1 MRNNHYF
8 KEQARKDLGGSIF
21 HNDWLMA
28 FLVCLV
34 AGAIL
39 SAPSA
44 LSELFDVE
52 NESGTITVT
61 VSLISAAAVFLT
73 GPIMLGLTR
82 IFLKKARVGGP
93 IVFGE
98 LFQGFRNYWDH
109 MLLGFMPALFAG
121 LWSLIPIVGVF
132 FAIYKGYGWAMV
144 YYIKCDNTTLN
155 WKQCMN
161 RSAEIMQGRRWE
173 LFCLQISFIGW
184 YILGALALGV
194 GVYWV
199 EAYRRAAETHFY
211 EQRRRGY
218 GVI

>member
-1 MRNNHYF
+1 MRNNQYF
-8 KEQARKDLGGSIF
+8 KEQARKDLGGRIF

-44 LSELFDVE
+44 LSETLE
-52 NESGTITVT
+52 GLKEKGTVTVT
-61 VSLISAAAVFLT
+61 VSLLSAATVFLT
-73 GPIMLGLTR
+73 GPLTLGLTK

-132 FAIYKGYGWAMV
+132 FGIYKAYGWAMV
-144 YYIKCDNTTLN
+144 YCVKCDNTTLN

-199 EAYRRAAETHFY
+199 EAYRHAAETHFY
-211 EQRRRGY
+211 ERYRRGHS
-218 GVI
+218 GF